1 MTDTPG
7 QKPSRLETS
16 ALIREV
22 ANQTHLPEET
32 VRLVVDTLLS
42 IVKEALSQEEKVVL
56 RTFGTFQAKR
66 VGSGGFDGVSVRF
79 KVADDFKKSVKESL
93 RPMEKYGVETK
104 TQEALMA
111 QVTGE
116 CPVCKS
122 KLETTKP
129 PKCPN
134 CGTEPFESKESK

>member
-16 ALIREV
+16 VLLREV
-22 ANQTHLPEET
+22 AKQTHLPDET
-32 VRLVVDTLLS
+32 VRLVIDTLLS
-42 IVKEALSQEEKVVL
+42 VMKEALCQEEKVIL

-66 VGSGGFDGVSVRF
+66 VNSGGFEGVSVRF
-79 KVADDFKKSVKESL
+79 KTADELKKYVKESL

-104 TQEALMA
+104 SEAALLA

-122 KLETTKP
+122 KLESTKP
-129 PKCPN
+129 PKCSN
-134 CGTEPFESKESK
+134 CGTAPFEGKESK